1 MINPINIPI
10 LPTFEFTTFSFSEFI
25 GELKDVK
32 KELFTDEID
41 FVWNLPDVIIELLSI
56 LGRPS

>member
-41 FVWNLPDVIIELLSI
+41 FV
-56 LGRPS
+56 